1 EKKTEL
7 KVTNKMTNLFFL
19 QFLLLTTASSLTRI
33 SAQTVPPPPPTSAAT
48 PPSREAQEFMDAHN
62 KARSEVGVGPLTWS
76 PMLAKETSLLVR
88 YQRDKQNC
96 SFANLSNGKYGG
108 NQLWA
113 SGTVVTPRMAVD
125 SWVAEKKFYNYE
137 NNSCTGD
144 DKCGVYTQVVWKKST
159 ELGCAQ
165 ATCSKGPATLT
176 VCFYNPPGNVIG
188 EKPY

>member
-1 EKKTEL
+1 
-7 KVTNKMTNLFFL
+7 MTNLFFL
-19 QFLLLTTASSLTRI
+19 QFVLLTTASSLTHI

-76 PMLAKETSLLVR
+76 PTLAKETSLLVR

-96 SFANLSNGKYGG
+96 NFANLSNGKYGG

-125 SWVAEKKFYNYE
+125 SWVAEKKFYSYE
-137 NNSCTGD
+137 NNSCTGN